1 MDWVTALNQALDVI
15 EANLTASVDPQE
27 LAKIACCSVFH
38 FQRIFSCLAGVPLSE
53 YVRRRR
59 MTLAAAELS
68 RGAKVLDTAL
78 KYGYESPTAFNRAF
92 QAVHGLTPSQA
103 QRQGTRLSSYP
114 PIRFRISIQGV
125 TEMKYRIENK
135 DAFTVLGM
143 ERTFTMEGGE
153 NFALIPK
160 FWDEFFANGYDAT
173 VTGQMGVCLEDTPTG
188 NTFRYLIAD
197 PCQPDAPVPDGFVKE
212 TLPALTWA
220 IFEGKGPLPH
230 ALQTLNRRI
239 FEEWL
244 PASTEYTLS
253 AGCNI
258 ELYTCGD
265 TQSAEYAFEIWLPVK
280 AKE

>member
-1 MDWVTALNQALDVI
+1 MDWVTALNQVLDVI
-15 EANLTASVDPQE
+15 EKDLTASVDPQE

-92 QAVHGLTPSQA
+92 QAVHGLTPSLA
-103 QRQGTRLSSYP
+103 QRQGARLSSYP

-153 NFALIPK
+153 NFAQIPK
-160 FWDEFFANGYDAT
+160 FWDEFYANGYDAT
-173 VTGQMGVCLEDTPTG
+173 VSGQMGVCLEVTHFPLSHRRPMPAGCPCPQRFCKG
-188 NTFRYLIAD
+188 NHSRPHLGHLRGEGPHAPFPAD
-197 PCQPDAPVPDGFVKE
+197 PEP
-212 TLPALTWA
+212 
-220 IFEGKGPLPH
+220 PH
-230 ALQTLNRRI
+230 L
-239 FEEWL
+239 
-244 PASTEYTLS
+244 
-253 AGCNI
+253 
-258 ELYTCGD
+258 
-265 TQSAEYAFEIWLPVK
+265 
-280 AKE
+280 